1 MTPVTDGSITDR
13 SKARVDDA
21 LQRLHETYGDVDV
34 VEEAWS
40 FPPAG
45 HEWIVDRFE
54 AGTVGGAGA
63 WIHNEAG
70 EVLLLREA
78 GAGGWSEPGGKH
90 EPDESLAETA
100 TREAREETDV
110 ACRVTDVG
118 VAQIITIETPGAPP
132 VYRLVPIFLAERTDG
147 TPTPQEDDIREVR
160 WWDTHPP
167 DLRYD
172 ILRGLPIPATD

>member
-1 MTPVTDGSITDR
+1 MTDGSITDR

-21 LQRLHETYGDVDV
+21 LQRLRETYGDVDV
-34 VEEAWS
+34 VGETWS
-40 FPPAG
+40 FSPAG

-70 EVLLLREA
+70 EVLLVREA
-78 GAGGWSEPGGKH
+78 GGDGWSEPGGKH
-90 EPDESLAETA
+90 EPGETLAETA
-100 TREAREETDV
+100 TREAMEETNV

-118 VAQIITIETPGAPP
+118 VAQVTTIEAPEAPP
-132 VYRLVPIFLAERTDG
+132 VYRLIPIFLAERTAG
-147 TPTPQEDDIREVR
+147 TPTPNEEGIREVR

-167 DLRYD
+167 ALRYD
-172 ILRGLPIPATD
+172 VLRALPIPATD